1 MRWDCEWRSGQHSP
15 VKYLGASRV
24 GQLNRGDIVYIYA
37 ERGTNE
43 IQSGMWDYWYYISTL
58 SDKSRSIYDDTWIRG
73 SEIEPFLG
81 FHNRRLSI
89 TENPLYSLPLVLKQD
104 ISSLFQK
111 PTSVQDVKPEYE
123 GFLPVISYNYPGF
136 NIEVF
141 DKAADK
147 VQFVYRV
154 TVTSKTDV
162 ILLKYGI
169 NVGVNKNY
177 VTKCLG
183 VPDRQEDEYW
193 IYYHPDPKNTLAIK
207 IENDWVSLIQWVAE
221 VP

>member
-1 MRWDCEWRSGQHSP
+1 VRWDCEWRSGQHSP

-58 SDKSRSIYDDTWIRG
+58 SDKIRSIYDDTWIRG

-111 PTSVQDVKPEYE
+111 PT
-123 GFLPVISYNYPGF
+123 
-136 NIEVF
+136 
-141 DKAADK
+141 
-147 VQFVYRV
+147 
-154 TVTSKTDV
+154 
-162 ILLKYGI
+162 
-169 NVGVNKNY
+169 
-177 VTKCLG
+177 
-183 VPDRQEDEYW
+183 
-193 IYYHPDPKNTLAIK
+193 
-207 IENDWVSLIQWVAE
+207 
-221 VP
+221 